1 MPRPWEALKRS
12 RRVVCALTA
21 IILLCC
27 VANLFWIHQDATLR
41 GYDMGPHM
49 LGVANS
55 YAVFADKGFKEGLKW
70 TARLKNASW
79 PGTSYLPMVGLSY
92 IFGLSVEALR
102 TYNLIFLA
110 LMVLA
115 VYSIGRRVLSREA
128 GLLAAALVPLYPG
141 VAADSRQIGL
151 DFPCGAMVA
160 VCVALLLATERFSR
174 LGRCALLGVAAGL
187 ATLIRP
193 HAHFFLALPVV
204 LVLGLAL
211 VRPSVP
217 RWRVLAGAALALLG
231 AMATSAPYWVGNL
244 QQITATFFDHQEG
257 RIIDSVGPSFPFY
270 VQAIQ
275 VSAGL
280 FLLCVFVVA
289 ALALALCWWRGR
301 KEPDAP
307 RTRQMWVVWA
317 WIIGGAAVLS
327 WIDVHRLRFLVAF
340 LPALAV
346 ITGVGLA
353 SLRIMPFRRVAAGL
367 VLLGAAVPFLFN
379 TVDLAGLPLPGA
391 LPPAVRTIP
400 RTELSLRG
408 GVPIQDPY
416 IQVLQ
421 RLVSRLARDHGD
433 GDGVLMRL
441 VVGQRV
447 DPMVLHWAAI
457 PMLMVN
463 LPQLR
468 FTEKRFPEYILDRRP
483 EGDAFNVASV
493 FYPPKPPR
501 VTACYSLRLHR
512 SPAAKRVRGE
522 GCHRT
527 FDEDISHPLGPPEP
541 LRLTVYRY
549 DQCPL
554 SLCAADGP
562 DPKDGK

>member
-1 MPRPWEALKRS
+1 MPRSWEALKRS
-12 RRVVCALTA
+12 RKTVGVLAA
-21 IILLCC
+21 IILLCGA
-27 VANLFWIHQDATLR
+27 ANLSWIYQDSTLR

-55 YAVFADKGFKEGLKW
+55 YAVFADQGLRAGLEW

-102 TYNLIFLA
+102 IYNLIFLA

-115 VYSIGRRVLSREA
+115 VYFIGQRVYSREA

-141 VAADSRQIGL
+141 VTADSRQIGL

-160 VCVALLLATERFSR
+160 VCVALLLSTERFNR
-174 LGRCALLGVAAGL
+174 PGRCALLGVAAGL

-211 VRPSVP
+211 ARPTAS
-217 RWRVLAGAALALLG
+217 RLRVLVGAALALLG
-231 AMATSAPYWVGNL
+231 AVVMSAPYWVGNL

-270 VQAIQ
+270 VEAIQ
-275 VSAGL
+275 VSAGA
-280 FLLCVFVVA
+280 FLLLVFAVA
-289 ALALALCWWRGR
+289 AAALILCWWRGR
-301 KEPDAP
+301 KDDQAP
-307 RTRQMWVVWA
+307 RTREMWVVWA
-317 WIIGGAAVLS
+317 WIVGGALVLS

-346 ITGVGLA
+346 ISAVGLV
-353 SLRIMPFRRVAAGL
+353 SLRVQPFRWVAAGL
-367 VLLGAAVPFLFN
+367 VLVGGAGPYLLN

-391 LPPAVRTIP
+391 RQPAVRKIQ

-421 RLVSRLARDHGD
+421 RLVDRLQRHHGD
-433 GDGVLMRL
+433 GEGVLVRL
-441 VVGQRV
+441 VVSERV

-463 LPQLR
+463 LPRLR

-493 FYPPKPPR
+493 YYPPKPPR

-512 SPAAKRVRGE
+512 ATAARRSRGA
-522 GCHRT
+522 GCRRF
-527 FDEDISHPLGPPEP
+527 FDEDITHPLGPPEP
-541 LRLTVYRY
+541 LRLSVYRY
-549 DQCPL
+549 AECPL
-554 SLCAADGP
+554 SLCAADGR
-562 DPKDGK
+562 DPKDGR